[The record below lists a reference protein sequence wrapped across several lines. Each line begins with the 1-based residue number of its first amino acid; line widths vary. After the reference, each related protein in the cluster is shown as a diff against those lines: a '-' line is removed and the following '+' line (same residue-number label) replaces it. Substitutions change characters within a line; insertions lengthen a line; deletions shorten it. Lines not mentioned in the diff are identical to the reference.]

1 MTVELVYLWVKEYKN
16 IKEVGFNFSSQYVYT
31 YSESTKKITHNDNPT
46 NYSNLFPEDIRISA
60 IVGKNG
66 SGKSSIF
73 EIIAKL
79 QVGDI
84 DRYINNGIVCI
95 LQDGDEEVVF
105 SNLEVEDRTVH
116 TLDEVKIHFST
127 IYNSSSFSNGYFDN
141 HIEEFI
147 TPLFQTFVKS
157 GTGHSHNNLANENL
171 KVQTLLNMVLN
182 SNRYFANNPSSS
194 ATRQIDAFTI
204 KEMQN
209 NFNLAKTFSILEFY
223 KDYKEFIPF
232 KIQNDPTVKLSILT
246 NRASNRIGWN
256 MTFLEKVQKF
266 FQIPEFYSSQEEIE
280 YMKIVRPEKY
290 SEVLEN
296 FLTTLKSNVNE
307 SSSASEAVELSMEDT
322 IELLIHYKGLYIYNR
337 NNQDQFFE
345 IDFRS
350 LSSGEEN
357 FLLTFYL
364 LLNAIFSHRPKSG
377 DVKNIIIL
385 LDEIENNLHPRWQKS
400 IFSYVVD
407 FFMHIHRSILE
418 RYGADYKFHII
429 FASHSPFLLSDI
441 AKENILFLDKDD
453 DGYCKVVDG
462 LKNINQTFG
471 ADIHTILTDGFFMD
485 EGLSGDFSQSAIQEI
500 LTFYDKVKKEKSKKE
515 PEYDDLRKEY
525 ESSQKIF
532 EYILLSMGD
541 DYIKQILDNHIIEIE
556 VILFDKDIAKANK
569 ISRLHNEINQLEEMK

>member
-1 MTVELVYLWVKEYKN
+1 MELVYLWVKEYKN
-16 IKEVGFNFSSQYVYT
+16 IKEEGFNFSSPYVYT
-31 YSESTKKITHNDNPT
+31 YSESTKEITHEDNPG
-46 NYSNLFPEDIRISA
+46 NYSKLFSKNIRISA

-73 EIIAKL
+73 EVIAKL

-84 DRYINNGIVCI
+84 DRYIDNGIVCI
-95 LQDGDEEVVF
+95 LKNGDEEIIF

-116 TLDEVKIHFST
+116 TLDTLKTHIST

-141 HIEEFI
+141 YIEEFI
-147 TPLFQTFVKS
+147 APVLQRFIKS
-157 GTGHSHNNLANENL
+157 GTGHGDSNVANENL

-182 SNRYFANNPSSS
+182 SNRYFGNNPSSS
-194 ATRQIDAFTI
+194 GYRQQDAFFI
-204 KEMQN
+204 KEMRN
-209 NFNLAKTFSILEFY
+209 NFNFAKTFSILEFY
-223 KDYKEFIPF
+223 KDYKTFIPF
-232 KIQNDPTVKLSILT
+232 KIQNEPTVTLLI
-246 NRASNRIGWN
+246 ASNSTANSIGWN
-256 MTFLEKVQKF
+256 TTFLEKAQKF
-266 FQIPEFYSSQEEIE
+266 FQIPEFYTSEDGEE
-280 YMKIVRPEKY
+280 YMQSIRPEEY
-290 SEVLEN
+290 AEALDN
-296 FLTTLKSNVNE
+296 FLTTLKLYVNE
-307 SSSASEAVELSMEDT
+307 SCTASEEIELSMEDA
-322 IELLIHYKGLYIYNR
+322 IELMIKYKELYLYNR

-345 IDFRS
+345 IYFRS

-357 FLLTFYL
+357 FLLNFYL
-364 LLNAIFSHRPKSG
+364 LLNAVFSFRPKRG

-400 IFSYVVD
+400 IFDSVLR
-407 FFMHIHRSILE
+407 FFIHVHKNILS

-471 ADIHTILTDGFFMD
+471 ADIHTILTDSFFMD
-485 EGLSGDFSQSAIQEI
+485 EGLSGDFSQSAIQAI
-500 LTFYDKVKKEKSKKE
+500 LTFYDKVKKEESAKK
-515 PEYDDLRKEY
+515 PNYDDLRKEY
-525 ESSQKIF
+525 GANQKMF

-556 VILFDKDIAKANK
+556 LILFDKDIAKANK
-569 ISRLHNEINQLEEMK
+569 ISRLKNEINQLEEMQ